1 MCVMFGINISIRT
14 MSFYIIFDLNES
26 SSHKSIFN
34 KFIPWTFETLISPI
48 KGF

>member
-26 SSHKSIFN
+26 SSHKSISKNLFLGHL
-34 KFIPWTFETLISPI
+34 KH
-48 KGF
+48 

>member
-26 SSHKSIFN
+26 SSHINQYSKSLFLGHL
-34 KFIPWTFETLISPI
+34 KH
-48 KGF
+48 